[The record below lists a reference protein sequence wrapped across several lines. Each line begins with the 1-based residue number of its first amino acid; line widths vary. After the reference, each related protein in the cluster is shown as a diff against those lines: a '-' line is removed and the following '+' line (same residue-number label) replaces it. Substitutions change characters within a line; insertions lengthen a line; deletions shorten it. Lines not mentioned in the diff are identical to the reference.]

1 MYKNVLKNR
10 KTSKK
15 EDIKLALIIL
25 AAVLVFIA
33 VLVPIIRFVRLS
45 GRYAEYKEYLND
57 SFLYAQRHDSLS
69 AVKDGD
75 EIYIS
80 PGSAERIH
88 KTIIFKVGMGKLR
101 NDEAVPDSDRY
112 TELSFGDGTK
122 LTVYPVTV
130 KTAYREEREGIMFA
144 YTGKDGYTYIYDSD
158 KISYDDLKP

>member
-1 MYKNVLKNR
+1 MYKNVSRER

-15 EDIKLALIIL
+15 EDIKLAIIIL
-25 AAVLVFIA
+25 TAVLVFIA

-57 SFLYAQRHDSLS
+57 SFLYAQKHDSLS

-80 PGSAERIH
+80 PGSAERLH
-88 KTIIFKVGMGKLR
+88 KTIVFNVGMGKLR
-101 NDEAVPDSDRY
+101 DDGPIPKPDKY

-122 LTVYPVTV
+122 LTICPVTV
-130 KTAYREEREGIMFA
+130 KTAYGETREGIMFA

-158 KISYDDLKP
+158 RISYDDLKA

>member
-15 EDIKLALIIL
+15 EDIKLTLIIL
-25 AAVLVFIA
+25 AAVIVFIA
-33 VLVPIIRFVRLS
+33 VLVPIIRFTGLS
-45 GRYAEYKEYLND
+45 GRYAKYKEYLND
-57 SFLYAQRHDSLS
+57 SFLYAQRHDSLT

-75 EIYIS
+75 QLYIS
-80 PGSAERIH
+80 PGSAERLH

-101 NDEAVPDSDRY
+101 NDGPVPEQDEY

-122 LTVYPVTV
+122 LAVYPVTV
-130 KTAYREEREGIMFA
+130 KTAYREPREGIMFA

-158 KISYDDLKP
+158 RISYVDFKA

>member
-1 MYKNVLKNR
+1 MYKNVSQDR

-33 VLVPIIRFVRLS
+33 VLVPIIRFVSLS

-57 SFLYAQRHDSLS
+57 SFLYAQKHNSLS

-75 EIYIS
+75 QIYIS
-80 PGSAERIH
+80 PGTAERLH
-88 KTIIFKVGMGKLR
+88 KTIVFKVGMGKLR
-101 NDEAVPDSDRY
+101 NDVTVPEPNRY

-122 LTVYPVTV
+122 LAVYPFTV
-130 KTAYREEREGIMFA
+130 KTAS
-144 YTGKDGYTYIYDSD
+144 GKRG
-158 KISYDDLKP
+158 KP

>member
-1 MYKNVLKNR
+1 MYENVSRER

-33 VLVPIIRFVRLS
+33 VLVPIIRFTGLS
-45 GRYAEYKEYLND
+45 GRYAKYKEYLND
-57 SFLYAQRHDSLS
+57 SFLYAQRHDSLT

-75 EIYIS
+75 QLYIS
-80 PGSAERIH
+80 PGTAEQLH
-88 KTIIFKVGMGKLR
+88 KTIVFKVGMGKLR

-122 LTVYPVTV
+122 LAVYPITV
-130 KTAYREEREGIMFA
+130 KTAYRQTREGIMLA
-144 YTGKDGYTYIYDSD
+144 YTGKDGYKYVYDSD
-158 KISYDDLKP
+158 RISYDDFKV

>member
-1 MYKNVLKNR
+1 MYKNVLKDR

-57 SFLYAQRHDSLS
+57 SFLYAQKHDSLS

-88 KTIIFKVGMGKLR
+88 KTIVFNVGMGKLR
-101 NDEAVPDSDRY
+101 KEGPVPEPDKY

-122 LTVYPVTV
+122 LTVYPVMV

>member
-1 MYKNVLKNR
+1 MYKNVSKDR

-33 VLVPIIRFVRLS
+33 VLVPIIRFVSLS

-57 SFLYAQRHDSLS
+57 SFLYAQKHDSLA

-80 PGSAERIH
+80 PGSAERLH
-88 KTIIFKVGMGKLR
+88 KTIVFKVGMGKLR

-158 KISYDDLKP
+158 KISYDDLKA